1 MPDIVPF
8 GKYRGQ
14 PVEVLRA
21 DPGYTQ
27 WLLAQDWF
35 RDRFATIHTLIVNN
49 FGEPSETPEH
59 NALQAKFLDH
69 HFCYAL
75 LRRVGPEW
83 IKQDLRELLQR
94 RIDWRRQEKHNAIR
108 QLCNCAVDRQY
119 SLEREIKET
128 QAYLA
133 KATLDDEWYA
143 KQLKEADAKL
153 AQLHE
158 WWAQEGRAERWRE
171 QRKERWREIYAMP
184 ETDKRRIGYGYW
196 SVRTRDTLES
206 KEADRQS
213 CVEILAQASAAL
225 TAYDNEPSPCSPLRF
240 DIQFEHH
247 GWDVFIQ
254 AQLPGAQYY
263 QLQDDPT
270 REFTATAVVEIKP
283 ALGDDFP
290 AVLRQMKANPTE
302 QDTRRV
308 LAYDRF
314 TASGATLDQVKAI
327 FAASGFAVLAL
338 GEITR

>member
-1 MPDIVPF
+1 MP
-8 GKYRGQ
+8 
-14 PVEVLRA
+14 
-21 DPGYTQ
+21 
-27 WLLAQDWF
+27 
-35 RDRFATIHTLIVNN
+35 TL
-49 FGEPSETPEH
+49 
-59 NALQAKFLDH
+59 
-69 HFCYAL
+69 
-75 LRRVGPEW
+75 
-83 IKQDLRELLQR
+83 
-94 RIDWRRQEKHNAIR
+94 
-108 QLCNCAVDRQY
+108 
-119 SLEREIKET
+119 
-128 QAYLA
+128 
-133 KATLDDEWYA
+133 
-143 KQLKEADAKL
+143 ADAKL
-153 AQLHE
+153 AQLRE

-184 ETDKRRIGYGYW
+184 EMDKRRIGYGYW
-196 SVRTRDTLES
+196 SGLTRDTLES

-213 CVEILAQASAAL
+213 CPEAL

-254 AQLPGAQYY
+254 ARLPGAQYY

-314 TASGATLDQVKAI
+314 IASGATLDQVKAI

-338 GEITR
+338 GERSRDDEWVGRWQQPSLVFSYACPHVSLTRRSRPALCAT